1 VTEWTQGLSKAEVF
15 ATASRYRI
23 PCAPVLT
30 VVEVMRDPHMHE
42 RGYLERVQHPDFGEV
57 TLPGSPLRLH
67 GAEHVAAVPSVALG
81 QHNGQVFG
89 AWLGLSTSELEILKQ
104 DGVI

>member
-1 VTEWTQGLSKAEVF
+1 
-15 ATASRYRI
+15 
-23 PCAPVLT
+23 
-30 VVEVMRDPHMHE
+30 MHE

-67 GAEHVAAVPSVALG
+67 GAERVAAVPSVALG
-81 QHNGQVFG
+81 QHNAQIFG
-89 AWLGLSTSELEILKQ
+89 DWLGLSATELDALKR